1 MEFERPTV
9 KAAFPIGDSGL
20 VPVPKSH
27 NISELRNQEALYLYN
42 PFEIGLAIK
51 REYLSAVNFTKLAN
65 AFIVDGP
72 HMIEVAPRSREAQR
86 MQRALH
92 LSAHTIWPVA
102 VNIFTRQIQT
112 PKRDMDLRLDIT
124 PDMGLVVS
132 PPNRKIEGPKNTR
145 RPGKPKPGGR

>member
-27 NISELRNQEALYLYN
+27 NISDMLNQEAIYLYN
-42 PFEIGLAIK
+42 PFETGLAIK
-51 REYLSAVNFTKLAN
+51 REYLSAINFGKLAN

-72 HMIEVAPRSREAQR
+72 HMIEVAPRSRKAQR
-86 MQRALH
+86 MQRNLH
-92 LSAHTIWPVA
+92 LAAHTTWPVA
-102 VNIFTRQIQT
+102 VNIFIRQVQT
-112 PKRDMDLRLDIT
+112 PKRDMDLKPEIT

-132 PPNRKIEGPKNTR
+132 PPSQKIEGPKNVR

>member
-20 VPVPKSH
+20 VPVPKAH
-27 NISELRNQEALYLYN
+27 NVSELSKQEAIYLYN
-42 PFEIGLAIK
+42 PFEIGLSIK
-51 REYLSAVNFTKLAN
+51 REYLSAITFTKLAN
-65 AFIVDGP
+65 SFIVDGP

-86 MQRALH
+86 TQRALN
-92 LSAHTIWPVA
+92 LAAKTTWPVS
-102 VNIFTRQIQT
+102 VNIFIRQIQT
-112 PKRDMDLRLDIT
+112 PKRDLDLRPDIT

-132 PPNRKIEGPKNTR
+132 PPSIKIEGPKKTR